1 MEFSIVFRLISSL
14 AIVFAL
20 LALFFY
26 YLRRSRPGLGQ
37 QGAGLVTVLEKAYLE
52 SNKSVVLIQV
62 NDRMSLLALSGDR
75 IEHLW
80 TASADTTDST
90 SSERLQGR

>member
-1 MEFSIVFRLISSL
+1 MEFSNVFRLISSL

-20 LALFFY
+20 LGAFLY

-37 QGAGLVTVLEKAYLE
+37 QGAGLVTVLEKTYLE

-80 TASADTTDST
+80 TATVDTVGIT
-90 SSERLQGR
+90 SSEGL

>member
-1 MEFSIVFRLISSL
+1 MEFSGIFRLLSSL

-20 LALFFY
+20 LAAFIY

-37 QGAGLVTVLEKAYLE
+37 HGSGLVTVLEKTYLE

-80 TASADTTDST
+80 TASIDKADIT
-90 SSERLQGR
+90 SAERL